1 MSLDTKALDQAV
13 KTTWEESIT
22 DQLKTFIT
30 IPNQSPLFDP
40 EWATNGL
47 QDQVVDLFLGWM
59 KEQPLQGYN
68 IEVVKLPNLT
78 PLIFMEVEST
88 IPGETKEQSMENT
101 VLMYGHFDKQ
111 PPLTE
116 QWEESLHPYR
126 PVLRGDKVMF
136 PSYRSSHI
144 NFR

>member
-1 MSLDTKALDQAV
+1 MGLVRTMSLDTKALDQAV

-47 QDQVVDLFLGWM
+47 QEQVVDLFLGWM

-101 VLMYGHFDKQ
+101 VLMYGHF
-111 PPLTE
+111 
-116 QWEESLHPYR
+116 
-126 PVLRGDKVMF
+126 
-136 PSYRSSHI
+136 
-144 NFR
+144 